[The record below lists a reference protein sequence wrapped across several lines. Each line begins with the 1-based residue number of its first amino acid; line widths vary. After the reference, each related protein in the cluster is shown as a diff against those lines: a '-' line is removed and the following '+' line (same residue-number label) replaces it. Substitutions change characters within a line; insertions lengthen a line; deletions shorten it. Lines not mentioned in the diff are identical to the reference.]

1 MFSFSQFVQSILNEA
16 NEHNKAYGEAYELG
30 TVLHVHDNTA
40 AKSNKDASYQKKI
53 KVMRARHRELMSS
66 LPADKAAKAHKAAQ
80 DSGHAYIESLANNH
94 GMDAS
99 KIHEVHHTHSG
110 IDEHIGHEVSRS
122 DNPHDLV
129 VKGKKGKSNFL
140 HGASLKARSGTASNN
155 GAGTIDSHL
164 GTNLMGKWKAHKD
177 RAGLGNMS
185 GKEIKAVRDK
195 PEIVKKNQAAQ
206 NDAANH
212 HSSAFQSADLKT
224 QKEHLHRLL
233 KGKPDMAYD
242 YVSASNKGAKAIP
255 HDKIEHLHAVKNAKS
270 FSTKV
275 KNNVMHVYDH
285 EGKHVAA
292 IEHRPTHGS
301 FSSLQVNAKYGSMKK
316 GVEE

>member
-1 MFSFSQFVQSILNEA
+1 MLSFLEHVLLEA

-30 TVLHVHDNTA
+30 TVLHVHNNTA
-40 AKSNKDASYQKKI
+40 AKNNKDPEYQKKI
-53 KVMRARHRELMSS
+53 KAIKARHKELMSS
-66 LPADKAAKAHKAAQ
+66 LPADKASKAHKAAE
-80 DSGHAYIESLANNH
+80 DSGHAYIESLAKNH

-110 IDEHIGHEVSRS
+110 IDEHIGHEVSRP

-129 VKGKKGKSNFL
+129 VKGKKGKSDFL

-155 GAGTIDSHL
+155 GAGAIDSRL
-164 GTNLMGKWKAHKD
+164 GTGLMNRWKAHKEK
-177 RAGLGNMS
+177 AGLGSMS
-185 GKEIKAVRDK
+185 GKELKKVRDK
-195 PEIVKKNQAAQ
+195 PAIVKKNQEAQ
-206 NDAANH
+206 NDVANH
-212 HSSAFQSADLKT
+212 HASVFQKSDLNS
-224 QKEHLHRLL
+224 QKEHLHKLL
-233 KGKPDMAYD
+233 KGRPDLAYD

-270 FSTKV
+270 FTTKV

-285 EGKHVAA
+285 NGSHIAS

-301 FSSLQVNAKYGSMKK
+301 FSSLQVNAKYGTMKK
-316 GVEE
+316 GGEEE